1 VQAPRCGW
9 SLFSS
14 AAILAVAALLGV
26 TGGWQALWALPV
38 AFLIGLSFAGPAL
51 VMSALSRN
59 YDFVNYYFVL
69 AVTPMLILCG
79 VFYPVEGL
87 PEAMQ
92 TSIQALPLT
101 HAVALTRPLVAGMPV
116 SDVLLHL
123 LVLAAYGLVGLH
135 LALILA
141 RRRLLV

>member
-1 VQAPRCGW
+1 LRNIVGSQMTDEEY
-9 SLFSS
+9 
-14 AAILAVAALLGV
+14 AAAKRLRAGASVRLV
-26 TGGWQALWALPV
+26 DV
-38 AFLIGLSFAGPAL
+38 GLSFAGPAL